1 METITLLIG
10 VPGACMLGL
19 FFGAALWKFNKYLF
33 GEDKLW
39 KKIAGE
45 NDLLKRAL
53 YKLKTDLAAQKVQ
66 LCKIERENKFLR
78 SKLKDLS

>member
-10 VPGACMLGL
+10 GPGACMLGL
-19 FFGAALWKFNKYLF
+19 FFGAAVWKLNRYSLD
-33 GEDKLW
+33 EDKLW
-39 KKIAGE
+39 RKIVRE